1 MNEKKQDNKMTDL
14 SDIKQLVEQLKKDE
28 DISKPKPVPQKSS
41 FQSEAFMALDRANQT
56 TRPLDDVI
64 DMPST
69 KKEIGSVVFER
80 FSLTEK
86 PPTQTENTEK
96 IGDEVFLFKGSK
108 TAQNRIR
115 EKETPIEP
123 MFETQAINLSDV
135 AKLSFKPI
143 ETSDKQTKPPDRELA
158 VFKSFTEDMPK
169 KDIAHAVEEKVVE
182 QPTPTELQQK
192 IEPKKT
198 LYEIQEQKRKTQNPF
213 EEYNRS
219 VKKSSLAADRI
230 YKKNVVT
237 PSAKLDMPK
246 ASSHVSDNDDI
257 KKIIEGISSPQ
268 QDIKKPQ
275 EPKHEFKPPKKR
287 SYEDIYSSYS
297 ENESVHFGVK
307 PKKSLLEFKQKKL
320 VVIVAAAIVG
330 VISVISIVLMLTG
343 STVYIIEDGQQ
354 IAELSGTVPDDVG
367 AYLAKNDVVLIEQDT
382 FSVSYEGD
390 DAYININRAFPVS
403 ISIGETVKTVYTTE
417 TTVGE
422 LLLANEIYVPEG
434 AVLSKGIDE
443 TVQSGDVI
451 QEVDVEYEQRTETS
465 AEAARQLTIESPL
478 LKDGITHIATT
489 DMVDGVATRTYQDV
503 YIDGELV
510 KTNLL
515 YEDYDPHT
523 VDSITLVGNSDATVS
538 TLSAE
543 FLDGLSIENGVPTE
557 FETAHFSS
565 DCTAYSF
572 DPGIYGASGMH
583 LSPGFVAV
591 DPDVIPYGTLVY
603 ITSSDGEFVY
613 GYAIAA
619 DYCEAAVSGIIDID
633 LFFRTYDE
641 SVMFGRRNLDVY
653 VIKQLYQEDL
663 SKFMSQQGMFE
674 ARVPVKS

>member
-1 MNEKKQDNKMTDL
+1 MNEKKQNNKM
-14 SDIKQLVEQLKKDE
+14 SDINDIKRLVEQLKKDE

-41 FQSEAFMALDRANQT
+41 FQSEAFMALEQAKQN

-64 DMPST
+64 DMPTT

-80 FSLTEK
+80 FALTEK
-86 PPTQTENTEK
+86 PPTQPENTDK

-108 TAQNRIR
+108 TARNRIR
-115 EKETPIEP
+115 EKETPIKP

-143 ETSDKQTKPPDRELA
+143 EQDIKPNAPPDRELA

-169 KDIAHAVEEKVVE
+169 KDIAHAEKEKTVE
-182 QPTPTELQQK
+182 QSTPEEPQPKTEPT
-192 IEPKKT
+192 KT
-198 LYEIQEQKRKTQNPF
+198 PYEIQEQKRKTQNPF

-219 VKKSSLAADRI
+219 VKKSGIAPDRI
-230 YKKNVVT
+230 YKKDVVPPPAKVET
-237 PSAKLDMPK
+237 PRVFGA
-246 ASSHVSDNDDI
+246 ASDNDDI

-268 QDIKKPQ
+268 QEIQKPH
-275 EPKHEFKPPKKR
+275 ELNHEFSPPKKR
-287 SYEDIYSSYS
+287 SYQDIYSSYS
-297 ENESVHFGVK
+297 ENESGHFGVK
-307 PKKSLLEFKQKKL
+307 PKIPLLQITQKKL
-320 VVIVAAAIVG
+320 TVIVASAIAG
-330 VISVISIVLMLTG
+330 LIMIISIVLMATG
-343 STVYIIEDGQQ
+343 SNVYIIEDGQQ

-367 AYLAKNDVVLIEQDT
+367 AYLAKNDIVLIEQDA

-390 DAYININRAFPVS
+390 DTYININRAFPVT

-422 LLLANEIYVPEG
+422 LLLENEVFVPEG

-443 TVQSGDVI
+443 TVQSGDII
-451 QEVDVEYEQRTETS
+451 QEVDVVYEQRTETS
-465 AEAARQLTIESPL
+465 AEPARQLTIESPL
-478 LKDGITHIATT
+478 LKNGITHIATT
-489 DMVDGVATRTYQDV
+489 EMVDGVATRTYQDV
-503 YIDGELV
+503 IIDGELAE
-510 KTNLL
+510 TNLI

-523 VDSITLVGNSDATVS
+523 IDSITLVGNSEAKVS
-538 TLSAE
+538 TLSE
-543 FLDGLSIENGVPTE
+543 DFLNDLSIENGIPTE
-557 FETAHFSS
+557 YETAYFSS

-603 ITSSDGEFVY
+603 ITSANGEFVY